1 LTGYSSDEDPV
12 SSDDSELVGR
22 DDRGRGE
29 LAHSDMG
36 PIGLMDGFG
45 WDMGGKPRAGG
56 DGRGNGRSAHSGAGC
71 VTKDGFGRN
80 TGGELG

>member
-1 LTGYSSDEDPV
+1 MPLELQAKLTNLRA
-12 SSDDSELVGR
+12 DSFVLVGEYQR
-22 DDRGRGE
+22 C
-29 LAHSDMG
+29 
-36 PIGLMDGFG
+36 MDGFG